1 MQLIP
6 AHDATIDDATI
17 DDMATETAFAAI
29 AVANLAAGTR
39 IKYTRA
45 LKHYISATG
54 APITD
59 TAALREHASTLPV
72 SGRAQLKAAVRLW
85 ANRAIDD
92 VKAVATPENYNAAG
106 AAILRLEALQSAI
119 KVQTRKGRGAHTW
132 LTPAEVKRLLSL
144 PDDSSR
150 GQRDRLAL
158 GLLVAAG
165 LRRAEAVALTFRDLK
180 TQPVKG
186 QARAVLQVAGK
197 GDKTRVVPVRDSL
210 AAAIRDWAGLVG
222 DRDPAGLVL
231 RAIDKGGR
239 VAGSLSDV
247 GLFGIVRKYGAKLG
261 REELAPHDLRR
272 TYAQIGYDAGVPV
285 TQISALLGH
294 ASIATTQRYLNLAL
308 DLEVTISDFVPF

>member
-6 AHDATIDDATI
+6 AHDATIDD
-17 DDMATETAFAAI
+17 MATQTALRAI
-29 AVANLAAGTR
+29 AGADLAAGTQT
-39 IKYTRA
+39 KYRRA
-45 LKHYISATG
+45 IERYVTATG

-59 TAALREHASTLPV
+59 TPALREHASTLPV

-85 ANRAIDD
+85 AKRAIDD

-119 KVQTRKGRGAHTW
+119 KVQTRKGQSAHTW

-144 PDDSSR
+144 PDDSPK

-165 LRRAEAVALTFRDLK
+165 LRRAEAVALTFGDLI

-186 QARAVLQVAGK
+186 RPRAVLQVAGK
-197 GDKTRVVPVRDSL
+197 GDKARVVPVRDSL

-239 VAGSLSDV
+239 VAGSLSAV
-247 GLFGIVRKYGAKLG
+247 GLFNVVRAYGAELG
-261 REELAPHDLRR
+261 RPGLAPHDLRR